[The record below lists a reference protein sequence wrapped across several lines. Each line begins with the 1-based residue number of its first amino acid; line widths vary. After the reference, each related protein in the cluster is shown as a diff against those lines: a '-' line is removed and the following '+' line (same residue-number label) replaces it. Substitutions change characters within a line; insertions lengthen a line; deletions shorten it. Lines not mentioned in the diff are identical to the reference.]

1 MSMVMSDP
9 RIPKPDIPKPDYE
22 KSDYEAGGKPLTAW
36 KVLAMIVGFFL
47 FVGAVN
53 GVMIYKALKTFSGEV
68 VPHPYERGLA
78 YNRDIAR
85 AREQATRDWKVD
97 ARLSRLASGETQI
110 SVVAR
115 DRDGGG
121 VSGVEMAALF
131 AAPADLSK
139 DVRVKLQ
146 ETSPGRYAGRASIP
160 AGQRDLVLTA
170 SRGGDELF
178 RSKNR
183 IDVE

>member
-1 MSMVMSDP
+1 MSMVMSNP
-9 RIPKPDIPKPDYE
+9 RDM
-22 KSDYEAGGKPLTAW
+22 KSDYEAGGKPLSGR

-53 GVMIYKALKTFSGEV
+53 GVMIYKAVKTFSGEV
-68 VPHPYERGLA
+68 VAHPYERGLA

-85 AREQATRDWKVD
+85 AREQGMRDWKVD
-97 ARLSRLASGETQI
+97 ARLARLATGETEI
-110 SVVAR
+110 RVVAR
-115 DRDGGG
+115 DGDGAD
-121 VSGVEMAALF
+121 VSGAQMTALF

-139 DVRVKLQ
+139 DVRVKLEQ
-146 ETSPGRYAGRASIP
+146 TAPGRYAGKAAIP
-160 AGQRDLVLTA
+160 VGQRDLVLTA
-170 SRGGDELF
+170 TRGGDEVF